1 MGEDRI
7 PKKRQEDQ
15 LHLGVKEQALCF
27 TKFMVTMMMMMMNLN
42 IMLLSI
48 YGF

>member
-7 PKKRQEDQ
+7 PKKRQKDQ
-15 LHLGVKEQALCF
+15 LHLGVNEQALCF
-27 TKFMVTMMMMMMNLN
+27 TKFMMMKMMMNLN

>member
-7 PKKRQEDQ
+7 PKKRQKDQ
-15 LHLGVKEQALCF
+15 LHLGVNEQALCF
-27 TKFMVTMMMMMMNLN
+27 TKFMMMMNLN